1 MADASTLVLSERLP
15 EAGMR
20 ILATT
25 AGLRIVVLS
34 SPGEAELAA
43 AMPFADGVILA
54 LERPALTAAMIDA
67 APRLRIA
74 CRLGAGYDNFDVAA
88 LTRRGIPLTTTGG
101 TNAPTVAEQALYL
114 MLSLAKRGPVLD
126 RAVKAGRWPRE
137 FGGVELIG
145 KTCTVIGYGF
155 VGREIARRAAAF
167 GMRVVV
173 VDPHV
178 APDPATGFHH
188 APDALRALAEA
199 DFAVLACAL
208 TAATHGLI
216 GAATLAVMKPTAFVV
231 NVARGAVVDE
241 TALAQALAERRIA
254 GAGLDVLQ
262 REPPEPANLLLARDD
277 VVLTPHTASYI
288 AETYDRMAEVCA
300 RNALAGLA
308 GCPDP
313 AFVVNPAT
321 LSARAPAG
329 S

>member
-1 MADASTLVLSERLP
+1 MADTLVLSERLP

-20 ILATT
+20 ILAAA
-25 AGLRIVVLS
+25 AGLRVAV
-34 SPGEAELAA
+34 LAA
-43 AMPFADGVILA
+43 PNEAALTAALRDADGVILA
-54 LERPALTAAMIDA
+54 MERPSLTAAMIDA
-67 APRLRIA
+67 APRLRIV
-74 CRLGAGYDNFDVAA
+74 CRLGAGYDNLDVAA
-88 LTRRGIPLTTTGG
+88 LTRRRIPLATTGG

-145 KTCTVIGYGF
+145 KTCVLIGYGY
-155 VGREIARRAAAF
+155 VGREIAIRVAAF

-173 VDPHV
+173 VDPDST
-178 APDPATGFHH
+178 PDAATGFRHE
-188 APDALRALAEA
+188 PDARRALAEA

-208 TAATHGLI
+208 TPATQGLI
-216 GAATLAVMKPTAFVV
+216 GDATLAVMKPTAFVI

-241 TALAQALAERRIA
+241 AALARALAARRIA

-262 REPPEPANLLLARDD
+262 REPPEPANPLLARDD

-288 AETYDRMAEVCA
+288 AETFDRMAEICA

-308 GCPDP
+308 GRPDP

-321 LSARAPAG
+321 LGARAPAG
-329 S
+329 G

>member
-1 MADASTLVLSERLP
+1 
-15 EAGMR
+15 
-20 ILATT
+20 
-25 AGLRIVVLS
+25 
-34 SPGEAELAA
+34 
-43 AMPFADGVILA
+43 
-54 LERPALTAAMIDA
+54 
-67 APRLRIA
+67 
-74 CRLGAGYDNFDVAA
+74 
-88 LTRRGIPLTTTGG
+88 
-101 TNAPTVAEQALYL
+101 

-145 KTCTVIGYGF
+145 KTCTLIGYGF
-155 VGREIARRAAAF
+155 VGREIARRVAAF

-178 APDPATGFHH
+178 APDPATGFVHET
-188 APDALRALAEA
+188 DARRALAEA

-208 TAATHGLI
+208 TPATRGLI
-216 GAATLAVMKPTAFVV
+216 GDASLAVMKRTAFVI

-241 TALAQALAERRIA
+241 AALARALAARRIA

-262 REPPEPANLLLARDD
+262 REPPEPANPLLARDD

-288 AETYDRMAEVCA
+288 AETYDRMAEICA

-308 GCPDP
+308 GRPDP

-321 LSARAPAG
+321 LSDRVPAAG
-329 S
+329 

>member
-1 MADASTLVLSERLP
+1 MADTLVLSERLP

-20 ILATT
+20 ILAAA
-25 AGLRIVVLS
+25 AGLRVAV
-34 SPGEAELAA
+34 LAA
-43 AMPFADGVILA
+43 PNEAALTAALRDADGVILA
-54 LERPALTAAMIDA
+54 MERPSLTAAMIDA
-67 APRLRIA
+67 APRLRIV
-74 CRLGAGYDNFDVAA
+74 CRLGAGYDNLDVAA
-88 LTRRGIPLTTTGG
+88 LTRRRIPLATTGG

-145 KTCTVIGYGF
+145 KTCVLIGYGY
-155 VGREIARRAAAF
+155 VGREIAIRVAAF

-173 VDPHV
+173 VDPDST
-178 APDPATGFHH
+178 PDAATGFRHE
-188 APDALRALAEA
+188 PDARRALAEA

-208 TAATHGLI
+208 TPATQGLI
-216 GAATLAVMKPTAFVV
+216 GDATLAVMKPTAFVI

-241 TALAQALAERRIA
+241 AALARALAARRIA

-262 REPPEPANLLLARDD
+262 REPPEPANPLLARDD

-288 AETYDRMAEVCA
+288 AETFDRMAEICA

-308 GCPDP
+308 GRPDP
-313 AFVVNPAT
+313 AFVVNRAA
-321 LSARAPAG
+321 LSDRAPAG

>member
-1 MADASTLVLSERLP
+1 MVDTLVVSERLP

-20 ILATT
+20 ILATA
-25 AGLRIVVLS
+25 AGLRVAVLAA
-34 SPGEAELAA
+34 PGEAALAA
-43 AMPFADGVILA
+43 ALTEADGVILTM
-54 LERPALTAAMIDA
+54 ERPALKATMIDA

-74 CRLGAGYDNFDVAA
+74 CRLGAGYDNVDVAA
-88 LTRRGIPLTTTGG
+88 LTRRGIPLATTGG

-126 RAVKAGRWPRE
+126 RAVKAGHWPRE

-145 KTCTVIGYGF
+145 KTCALIGYGF
-155 VGREIARRAAAF
+155 VGREIAKRVAAF

-173 VDPHV
+173 VDPHA
-178 APDPATGFHH
+178 APDPSTGFRHE
-188 APDALRALAEA
+188 DDTRRALAEA
-199 DFAVLACAL
+199 DFVVLACAL
-208 TAATHGLI
+208 TAATRGLI
-216 GAATLAVMKPTAFVV
+216 GDATLAVMKPSAFVI

-241 TALAQALAERRIA
+241 AALARALAGRRIA

-262 REPPEPANLLLARDD
+262 REPPEPANPLLARDD

-308 GCPDP
+308 GRPDP
-313 AFVVNPAT
+313 AFVVNRDA
-321 LSARAPAG
+321 LSARATAG